1 MSRKLEDEA
10 AIHEVLVRYATAI
23 DTHQHDLLDD
33 VFTKDATIDYQD
45 TQGPIG
51 SYSEIRAFLATA
63 MKRFRIL
70 QHVLSNAR
78 IELDGDRA
86 RSRTYVRAMHGTKT
100 PKGMKFF
107 EMGGEYVDAWVRTE
121 AGWRISERKLQSLW
135 FQGEIE
141 TGEA

>member
-23 DTHQHDLLDD
+23 DTHEHDLLDD
-33 VFTKDATIDYQD
+33 VFTEDATIDYRE
-45 TQGPIG
+45 TQGPSD
-51 SYSEIRAFLATA
+51 SYPAIRTFLATA

-78 IELDGDRA
+78 IEVEGDRA
-86 RSRTYVRAMHGTKT
+86 RSKTYVRAMHGTKT

-107 EMGGEYVDAWVRTE
+107 ELGGEYVDTWVRTE
-121 AGWRISERKLQSLW
+121 AGWRIAERKLRALW
-135 FQGEIE
+135 FQGDVE
-141 TGEA
+141 TGDA